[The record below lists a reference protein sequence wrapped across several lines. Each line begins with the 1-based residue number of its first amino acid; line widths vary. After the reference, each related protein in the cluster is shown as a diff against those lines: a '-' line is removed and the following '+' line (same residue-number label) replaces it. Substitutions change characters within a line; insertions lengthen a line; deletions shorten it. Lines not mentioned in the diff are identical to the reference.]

1 MADHTLYDRHGMPI
15 KTEPK
20 ALEKETD
27 FTNVGRFSRSFDDSI
42 ASGLRP
48 RNVPRIL
55 KAAAD
60 GDMFDF
66 LTLAEEMEE
75 REPHY
80 ASVLGTRKRAVSS
93 IDMTVDAASDSDGDN
108 TIAAAVKEL
117 VEQPDFIDMLDD
129 ALDGIG
135 KGYAV
140 IEMMWDTRSPVW
152 MPRDFVWQD
161 PRLFQFDR
169 QKRRTLEI
177 RQEGNKDGLPLTPAK
192 FITHMPKLKSGKP
205 VRAGLARVA
214 VWSFV
219 LKSYTLKDWAQFCE
233 VFGMPLRV
241 GKYHANA
248 SDEDKRKLMRAV
260 LSIASDAAG
269 IIPQGMDIEFIQN
282 GARGGDSVFGHL
294 AKFLDEQ
301 VSKIVLGQTMT
312 ADSGSSRAQAEVH
325 NEVRLDVKAADA
337 RQLEASLNK
346 DVIRPFVD
354 VNFGRQER
362 YPAVR
367 LPVQEPEDLERLANV
382 LAKLVPLGLRVSSA
396 EVRDRAGFSDPDED
410 AEILGAPVQDTE
422 GSDTDPA
429 KNRRKAS
436 NSAQT
441 ANDLLD
447 EIGADELSQWE
458 TQMDP
463 LLQPVRDLVNGAGSL
478 EEILTGLE
486 DLTDKMDDSELAR
499 GINRARLKAR
509 GVGDVMD

>member
-1 MADHTLYDRHGMPI
+1 MADHVFYDRHGLPI
-15 KTEPK
+15 KAEPK
-20 ALEKETD
+20 ALSKETD
-27 FTNVGRFSRSFDDSI
+27 FTSVGRFSRSFDESI

-55 KAAAD
+55 KAAND

-80 ASVLGTRKRAVSS
+80 GSVLGTRKRAVSS
-93 IDMTVDAASDSDGDN
+93 IDMTVDAASEAEADK
-108 TIAAAVKEL
+108 TIAEAVKML

-129 ALDGIG
+129 ALDGLG

-140 IEMMWDTRSPVW
+140 VEMMWDTKSPVW

-161 PRLFQFDR
+161 PRLFQFDK
-169 QKRRTLEI
+169 QKKRTLEI
-177 RQEGNKDGLPLTPAK
+177 RQEGNKDGLPLAPAK

-219 LKSYTLKDWAQFCE
+219 LKSYTIKDWAQFCE

-248 SDEDKRKLMRAV
+248 SDDDKRKLMRAV
-260 LSIASDAAG
+260 MSIASDAAG

-301 VSKIVLGQTMT
+301 VSKIILGQTMT
-312 ADSGSSRAQAEVH
+312 TDNGSSKAQAEVH

-337 RQLEASLNK
+337 RQLEAALNK

-354 VNFGRQER
+354 VNFGQQKR

-382 LAKLVPLGLRVSSA
+382 LHKLVPLGLRVSAA
-396 EVRDRAGFSDPDED
+396 EVRDRAGFSDPDEE
-410 AEILGAPVQDTE
+410 AEILGAPAESGADEDT
-422 GSDTDPA
+422 GNA
-429 KNRRKAS
+429 RNRRKAT
-436 NSAQT
+436 NNVHA
-441 ANDLLD
+441 ADDLLE

-463 LLQPVRDLVNGAGSL
+463 LLQPVRDLVNGAGSF

-486 DLTDKMDDSELAR
+486 GLTADMDETALAR
-499 GINRARLKAR
+499 GLNRARLKAR
-509 GVGDVMD
+509 GVGDAMD